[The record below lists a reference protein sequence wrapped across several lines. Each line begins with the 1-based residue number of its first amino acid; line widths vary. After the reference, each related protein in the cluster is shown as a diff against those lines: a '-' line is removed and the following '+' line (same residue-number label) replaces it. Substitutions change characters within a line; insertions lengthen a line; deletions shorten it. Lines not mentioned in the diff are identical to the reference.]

1 MSVRVVLILVGILLL
16 ACSPE
21 RKAMKSFRYG
31 KYERVIDYYK
41 GAIRKNPN
49 NAKAY
54 YYIAESYRL
63 SNRIKEAE
71 PFYAKAGGK
80 GISADSIQLY
90 YAKSLQANAKYDE
103 ARKVLEDLESDTK
116 DEQMKDQARQ
126 EVDGINY
133 LDKLSQQKSYYKNKK
148 IKI

>member
-1 MSVRVVLILVGILLL
+1 MSVRVVFILAGILLL

-31 KYERVIDYYK
+31 KYESVIDHYK
-41 GAIRKNPN
+41 GVIRKEPN

-71 PFYAKAGGK
+71 PFYAKAG
-80 GISADSIQLY
+80 
-90 YAKSLQANAKYDE
+90 AKVS
-103 ARKVLEDLESDTK
+103 VLTRLNYITPNRYRPM
-116 DEQMKDQARQ
+116 QNMKKP
-126 EVDGINY
+126 VMY
-133 LDKLSQQKSYYKNKK
+133 LKP
-148 IKI
+148 